1 MAAIVPCIGEDA
13 RIKAELI
20 ALARVLVPREL
31 LEGYRLSRSTAGPGA
46 GSASLALAWTGRD
59 GREHRV
65 KLAALREDDGEVPLR
80 LGRAATGG
88 DLELRRRDGSLLLGG
103 VRMLP
108 IAMHAPDHCFIN
120 LEGDCIF
127 NCAFCTA
134 TRTGEGKGGAMPR
147 TPGRWVE
154 LIVESHR
161 RRPFQ
166 GVAITSVSPADH
178 ERLMEDYETV
188 IRGVLASIPGVT
200 VGVEPPVE
208 SVADIARLKA
218 AGASELKVNIQSPD
232 PAILARVCPGWD
244 LGRQYAFLEEGV
256 RVFGR
261 GNVTSNVVVGLGE
274 SDADVLAAFERLA
287 TIGVVPTLR
296 VVKVSSLNRGALE
309 RALGQPVRPVPQ
321 ERHLRLAA
329 ALGTALERHGLSAR
343 GFKTMCHS
351 CMGCDLEPGVDL

>member
-1 MAAIVPCIGEDA
+1 
-13 RIKAELI
+13 
-20 ALARVLVPREL
+20 
-31 LEGYRLSRSTAGPGA
+31 
-46 GSASLALAWTGRD
+46 
-59 GREHRV
+59 
-65 KLAALREDDGEVPLR
+65 
-80 LGRAATGG
+80 
-88 DLELRRRDGSLLLGG
+88 
-103 VRMLP
+103 MLP

-127 NCAFCTA
+127 DCAFCTA
-134 TRTGEGKGGAMPR
+134 TRTGEGQGGARPR
-147 TPGRWVE
+147 TPERWVE
-154 LIVESHR
+154 LIVGSHR

-178 ERLMEDYETV
+178 ERLMGDYETV
-188 IRGVLASIPGVT
+188 IRGVLSSLPGVT

-218 AGASELKVNIQSPD
+218 AGASELKVNVQSPD

-244 LGRQYAFLEEGV
+244 LERQFAFLDEGV

-261 GNVTSNVVVGLGE
+261 GNVTSNVIVGLGE
-274 SDADVLAAFERLA
+274 ADADVLAAFERLA
-287 TIGVVPTLR
+287 AMGVVPTLR
-296 VVKVSSLNRGALE
+296 VVKVSDLNRGALE
-309 RALGQPVRPVPQ
+309 RALGRPLEPVPP

-329 ALGTALERHGLSAR
+329 ALGEALERHGLTTR

>member
-1 MAAIVPCIGEDA
+1 VAAVVPEIGVDA
-13 RIKAELI
+13 RLKAELI
-20 ALARVLVPREL
+20 AMGRVLVPREL

-46 GSASLALAWTGRD
+46 GSASLALAWTGQD

-65 KLAALREDDGEVPLR
+65 KLAALREDDGKVPLR
-80 LGRAATGG
+80 LARAATGG
-88 DLELRRRDGSLLLGG
+88 GLELRRRDGGLLLGG

-127 NCAFCTA
+127 DCAFCTA
-134 TRTGEGKGGAMPR
+134 TRTGEGQGGARPR
-147 TPGRWVE
+147 TPERWVE
-154 LIVESHR
+154 LIVGSHR

-178 ERLMEDYETV
+178 ERLMGDYETV
-188 IRGVLASIPGVT
+188 IRGVLSSLPGVT

-218 AGASELKVNIQSPD
+218 AGASELKVNVQSPD

-244 LGRQYAFLEEGV
+244 LERQFAFLDEGV

-261 GNVTSNVVVGLGE
+261 GNVTSNVIVGLGE
-274 SDADVLAAFERLA
+274 ADADVLAAFERLA
-287 TIGVVPTLR
+287 AMGVVPTLR
-296 VVKVSSLNRGALE
+296 VVKVSDLNRGALE
-309 RALGQPVRPVPQ
+309 RALGRPLEPVPP

-329 ALGTALERHGLSAR
+329 ALGEALERHGLTTR